1 MAFYINTNQ
10 QDCSRE
16 ISVLLK
22 KCILSYPHHWT
33 DLVFLCIGTDRV
45 TGDCLGPYVGHR
57 LSSFCFPGI
66 YVYGTLVQPVH
77 ALNLCDTRKEILSRH
92 PDSLIIAVDAS
103 LGQKKHLGYVTIAN
117 GALYPGA
124 AVHKKLPPVGH
135 IHITGIVNT
144 AGMLEQLT
152 LQTTRLS
159 TVISIAEQ
167 ISNGILLMILNLIL
181 DKLFDLFVNTFCI
194 QAIFLKK
201 SNCRTRFSKYIINT
215 DTFNRYRS
223 FFRKAFA
230 YSSA

>member
-45 TGDCLGPYVGHR
+45 TGDCLGAYVGHR

-66 YVYGTLVQPVH
+66 YVYGTLVQ
-77 ALNLCDTRKEILSRH
+77 
-92 PDSLIIAVDAS
+92 
-103 LGQKKHLGYVTIAN
+103 
-117 GALYPGA
+117 
-124 AVHKKLPPVGH
+124 PVGH

-167 ISNGILLMILNLIL
+167 ISNGILLMIPQS
-181 DKLFDLFVNTFCI
+181 D
-194 QAIFLKK
+194 
-201 SNCRTRFSKYIINT
+201 
-215 DTFNRYRS
+215 
-223 FFRKAFA
+223 FRQTL
-230 YSSA
+230 

>member
-1 MAFYINTNQ
+1 MKEVAERRNGIQYFDVAQGYAHI
-10 QDCSRE
+10 E
-16 ISVLLK
+16 LG
-22 KCILSYPHHWT
+22 KCILEYLQDVEIEQYTPII
-33 DLVFLCIGTDRV
+33 LCIGTDRA

-167 ISNGILLMILNLIL
+167 ISNGILLMIPQS
-181 DKLFDLFVNTFCI
+181 D
-194 QAIFLKK
+194 
-201 SNCRTRFSKYIINT
+201 
-215 DTFNRYRS
+215 
-223 FFRKAFA
+223 FRQTL
-230 YSSA
+230 

>member
-1 MAFYINTNQ
+1 MSFYINTNL

-16 ISVLLK
+16 ISVLFK

-124 AVHKKLPPVGH
+124 AVHKKTAACRPYSYYRNRQHSRHVGTANAPDH
-135 IHITGIVNT
+135 PSVNCY
-144 AGMLEQLT
+144 
-152 LQTTRLS
+152 
-159 TVISIAEQ
+159 
-167 ISNGILLMILNLIL
+167 
-181 DKLFDLFVNTFCI
+181 FH
-194 QAIFLKK
+194 
-201 SNCRTRFSKYIINT
+201 CRTNLQR
-215 DTFNRYRS
+215 D
-223 FFRKAFA
+223 FA
-230 YSSA
+230 DDPSI

>member
-103 LGQKKHLGYVTIAN
+103 LGQKKHLGYVTIGN

-124 AVHKKLPPVGH
+124 GVQKDLPPVGD

-144 AGMLEQLT
+144 AGIMEQLT

-159 TVISIAEQ
+159 TVVTLADVIAC
-167 ISNGILLMILNLIL
+167 GILKILPAETDLSPVDLDYANSLICL
-181 DKLFDLFVNTFCI
+181 
-194 QAIFLKK
+194 
-201 SNCRTRFSKYIINT
+201 
-215 DTFNRYRS
+215 
-223 FFRKAFA
+223 
-230 YSSA
+230 

>member
-117 GALYPGA
+117 GSLHPGA
-124 AVHKKLPPVGH
+124 AVHKNLPPVGH
-135 IHITGIVNT
+135 ITITGIVNT
-144 AGMLEQLT
+144 ASVLRHFA

-159 TVISIAEQ
+159 TVIILADQIAQ
-167 ISNGILLMILNLIL
+167 GILP
-181 DKLFDLFVNTFCI
+181 LFSQEYFI
-194 QAIFLKK
+194 QTL
-201 SNCRTRFSKYIINT
+201 
-215 DTFNRYRS
+215 
-223 FFRKAFA
+223 
-230 YSSA
+230 

>member
-103 LGQKKHLGYVTIAN
+103 LGQKKHLGYVTIRN
-117 GALYPGA
+117 GSLYPGA
-124 AVHKKLPPVGH
+124 AVQKDLPPVGD
-135 IHITGIVNT
+135 IFITGVVNIS
-144 AGMLEQLT
+144 GILEYLT
-152 LQTTRLS
+152 LQTTRLA
-159 TVISIAEQ
+159 TVISLADIITQ
-167 ISNGILLMILNLIL
+167 GILCSQPCQKAANIIMSSTG
-181 DKLFDLFVNTFCI
+181 DTLF
-194 QAIFLKK
+194 
-201 SNCRTRFSKYIINT
+201 
-215 DTFNRYRS
+215 
-223 FFRKAFA
+223 
-230 YSSA
+230 